1 MLLTAC
7 PGIRLDRCVLY
18 LKGLLA
24 LVEFPSGRLGHVCF
38 LYPFWLRGGL
48 RKVNFLSHV
57 YCILQVVKMY
67 RSK

>member
-48 RKVNFLSHV
+48 R
-57 YCILQVVKMY
+57 
-67 RSK
+67 R